1 MKIKLRNMLSA
12 LLSILILI
20 FCFIENAVP
29 TLAAQTATF
38 TIVTSNNVTVGNEFV
53 VTIQVSA
60 SARIEGYNIVVKY
73 DANIIENLNISDPTN
88 QEWTGGPGQ
97 IKLKGGEDTTLK
109 LRFKAKSV
117 GTTAFEVKCEE
128 FLVSSGSAVY
138 SATCNNPKS
147 NISVVAPYVA
157 SSNNNLASLTVGG
170 ATLSPAF
177 NAATTT
183 YSCNVAANIST
194 LVVTAKQ
201 ADSKAKV
208 AVAGNTNLKYGRNE
222 IVVTVTAENGA
233 VKKYVIV
240 CNRATPPAEQT
251 TAAPSQSATV
261 VENPKVIVNDVIYR
275 VIINPAAALPT
286 DFTAQ
291 DLDYKGTMVKGG
303 YNPKNNM
310 YLMYLE
316 TEGENKI
323 GAFYVFDAEKD
334 TFTKFMSVN
343 NVANTYVVMPFDSAD
358 KQPAGFVTRRMVVG
372 GNEID
377 VYVDGENGVYGI
389 FYAMDSEGNMGWYR
403 YCSADGTVQK
413 YILQDNGNE
422 PESESSDIIRP
433 SGGLASHE
441 NGVWKSIA
449 IVSMAVAL
457 AFLVVVIV
465 LAVKNKKGQAITEA
479 EEEFLAV
486 PKSWQEEE
494 EIEFEVDDEL
504 TIEEDS
510 KEILEKQ
517 DDFDFLEIEET
528 DTNDNSKNS

>member
-1 MKIKLRNMLSA
+1 MNRIRKCICGFMA
-12 LLSILILI
+12 AV
-20 FCFIENAVP
+20 FCFMLFQYDVKAE
-29 TLAAQTATF
+29 TAQISINTSAT
-38 TIVTSNNVTVGNEFV
+38 TCEVGTTVTVELNISASATIMAYDMVLTYNKDILEF
-53 VTIQVSA
+53 VSA
-60 SARIEGYNIVVKY
+60 SNDGSGGGGKLMWIARTEGKQTVTFKTKAVGKADIKASFTKIGVG
-73 DANIIENLNISDPTN
+73 SDTKPQRT
-88 QEWTGGPGQ
+88 
-97 IKLKGGEDTTLK
+97 D
-109 LRFKAKSV
+109 
-117 GTTAFEVKCEE
+117 
-128 FLVSSGSAVY
+128 GSCSITV
-138 SATCNNPKS
+138 NPK
-147 NISVVAPYVA
+147 YVA

-233 VKKYVIV
+233 VKKYLIV

-316 TEGENKI
+316 TEGENKT

-334 TFTKFMSVN
+334 TFTKFVSVN
-343 NVANTYVVMPFDSAD
+343 NVANTYVVMPFESAD

-457 AFLVVVIV
+457 AFLIAVIV
-465 LAVKNKKGQAITEA
+465 LAVKSKKGQAATEP

-504 TIEEDS
+504 TIEEGDS
-510 KEILEKQ
+510 KEVLEKQ
-517 DDFDFLEIEET
+517 DDFDFLEIEEAEI
-528 DTNDNSKNS
+528 DDNSKNS

>member
-1 MKIKLRNMLSA
+1 MKIKLRNILSA
-12 LLSILILI
+12 LLSILILV
-20 FCFIENAVP
+20 FCFIENEVP

-97 IKLKGGEDTTLK
+97 IILKGGEDTTLK

-117 GTTAFEVKCEE
+117 GNTSFEVKCDE
-128 FLVSSGSAVY
+128 FIVSSGSHIE

-251 TAAPSQSATV
+251 TAAPSQPETV
-261 VENPKVIVNDVIYR
+261 IENPKVIVDDVIYH
-275 VIINPAAALPT
+275 IIVNPAAELPT
-286 DFTAQ
+286 GFTAQ
-291 DLDYKGTMVKGG
+291 DLDYKGTKVKGG

-316 TEGENKI
+316 TEGENKT

-334 TFTKFMSVN
+334 TFTKFVAVN
-343 NVANTYVVMPFDSAD
+343 NIANTYVVMPFDSAD
-358 KQPAGFVTRRMVVG
+358 KPLTGFVTRRMVVG

-377 VYVDGENGVYGI
+377 VYVDGENAVYGI
-389 FYAMDSEGNMGWYR
+389 FYAMDGEGNLGWYR
-403 YCSADGTVQK
+403 YCSVDGTVQR
-413 YILQDNGNE
+413 YVVTEGEFESQD
-422 PESESSDIIRP
+422 SSDAIKP
-433 SGGLASHE
+433 TGSQGGLDKDM
-441 NGVWKSIA
+441 WKSIA